1 MEAWQE
7 RVVQEKVELDV
18 KLEKLNNF
26 LNSPDPGISGEDFKL
41 LLDQRHFMSRY
52 SEVLGL
58 RIARFG
64 TE

>member
-7 RVVQEKVELDV
+7 RVVQEKAELDV
-18 KLEKLNNF
+18 KLEKLNSF
-26 LNSPDPGISGEDFKL
+26 LSSPDPGISGGDLRL

-58 RIARFG
+58 RISRFG
-64 TE
+64 TD